1 MKSQAENST
10 EEVPSLTLN
19 IELSGVRV
27 LDVRLACY
35 AAFHVDHTYASFA
48 AIDGT
53 QKLSS
58 AVYVSSSP
66 VHDLRYSL
74 FAFSAHFGDVVSV
87 EIKMPL
93 NLMCRLANAQRNA
106 HYKLTI
112 ESSETAL
119 EISQL
124 FPGLFWCYRIV

>member
-27 LDVRLACY
+27 LDVRLTCY
-35 AAFHVDHTYASFA
+35 TAFHVDHTYASFA

-58 AVYVSSSP
+58 AVYVSSP

-74 FAFSAHFGDVVSV
+74 FAFSAHFGTLLSILVFYISLKSKKKH
-87 EIKMPL
+87 ITM
-93 NLMCRLANAQRNA
+93 
-106 HYKLTI
+106 HI
-112 ESSETAL
+112 SS
-119 EISQL
+119 
-124 FPGLFWCYRIV
+124 